1 MTMSSVSMP
10 VDAAQIA
17 ARLTAARAGRV
28 AISPVS
34 AEVPGFDLAVAYA
47 VQRQLRAEAGRLA
60 GWKLGL
66 TSRAK
71 QAQVSVGE
79 PVRGFLAAAN
89 ALDLGEPLLVSEYI
103 QPRAEPEIAFIMG
116 TSLAGPT
123 VTSAD
128 VMAATA
134 AVAVGV
140 EILDSRYRDYRF
152 TAADV
157 VADNTSAARYVIGPA
172 VPAAGLDLRLLGVLL
187 EHNGEV
193 IATAAG
199 AAALGHPA
207 SAVAWLVRS
216 LATENDGLRP
226 GDVVLSGGLTAAVSL
241 QAGDVVT
248 VAADRLGSVELA
260 CR

>member
-1 MTMSSVSMP
+1 MTP
-10 VDAAQIA
+10 PGAGLPADAAQIA
-17 ARLTAARAGRV
+17 ARLTKARADRI

-34 AEVPGFDLAVAYA
+34 AEFPGFDLAAGYA
-47 VQRQLRAEAGRLA
+47 VQRHLRAEAGALA

-71 QAQVSVGE
+71 QAQVGVHE
-79 PVRGFLAAAN
+79 PVRGFLAAAD

-103 QPRAEPEIAFIMG
+103 QPRAEPEIAFLIG

-123 VTSAD
+123 VSSAD

-134 AVAVGV
+134 AVALGV
-140 EILDSRYRDYRF
+140 EVLDSRYRDYTF

-172 VPAAGLDLRLLGVLL
+172 VPAAGIDLRLLGVLL

-216 LATENDGLRP
+216 LAAENDGLRR
-226 GDVVLSGGLTAAVSL
+226 GDLVLSGGLTAAVAL
-241 QAGDVVT
+241 QAGDVVA
-248 VAADRLGSVELA
+248 VAADRLGSVEIG

>member
-1 MTMSSVSMP
+1 MTTPRASLPS
-10 VDAAQIA
+10 DAARIA
-17 ARLTAARAGRV
+17 AILTKATADRV

-34 AEVPGFDLAVAYA
+34 TEFPGFEIAAGYA
-47 VQRQLRAEAGRLA
+47 VQRHLRAEAGPLA

-71 QAQVSVGE
+71 QAQVGVHE

-89 ALDLGEPLLVSEYI
+89 ALDLAEPLLVREYI
-103 QPRAEPEIAFIMG
+103 QPRAEPEIAFIMAA
-116 TSLAGPT
+116 SLAGPT
-123 VTSAD
+123 VSSAD

-134 AVAVGV
+134 AVAVGI
-140 EILDSRYRDYRF
+140 EILDSRYRDYTF
-152 TAADV
+152 TAPDV
-157 VADNTSAARYVIGPA
+157 VADNTSAARYLIGPA
-172 VPAAGLDLRLLGVLL
+172 VSAAGLDLRLLGVLL

-193 IATAAG
+193 IATASG

-216 LATENDGLRP
+216 LAAENDGLRP
-226 GDVVLSGGLTAAVSL
+226 GDLVLSGGLTAAVAL
-241 QAGDVVT
+241 QTGDVVT
-248 VAADRLGSVELA
+248 VAADRLGSVEIG